1 VLHRLR
7 WLIWKDLLDS
17 LRSQTALIVLL
28 SPLLLA
34 LLMQTMTRRN
44 DVKAIPVAVVGPAES
59 GFFRVLEGHPS
70 LRVERCLRLDQARQL
85 LESRQAVLCVEVGAD
100 FDERLTQ
107 GRRPDLKIWSD
118 RSRPTQTLLAREYL
132 RGCLRQQLGTDSI
145 PVHFQ
150 VAEAGVGR
158 PQDFWFASAVVLAS
172 MSAMVLSAANLV
184 EEKEAGTLQQ
194 MLLSPASPTELW
206 VGKLAVSSALGTVA
220 AMSVVALRGP
230 SLAAFWGAFGLTAVA
245 SFVFAALGGVIGLL
259 AKGPAAASSWTGIC
273 FIAFFAPASL
283 SETSQALSRWAQAS
297 PAFYL
302 YDGLQRTVLGQESAT
317 SQVVNFTVLI
327 TLGALLTWVGAR
339 LLRRYR

>member
-1 VLHRLR
+1 MLRRLG
-7 WLIWKDLLDS
+7 WLIWKDLLES
-17 LRSQTALIVLL
+17 LRSQTALVVLL

-34 LLMQTMTRRN
+34 LLMQTMSQPRDLR
-44 DVKAIPVAVVGPAES
+44 AIPVAVVGPAES
-59 GFFRVLEGHPS
+59 GFLRVLEDHPK
-70 LRVERCLRLDQARQL
+70 LLVERCPDLATARRRL
-85 LESRQAVLCVEVGAD
+85 EHRQAVLCLQVEAD
-100 FDERLTQ
+100 FDTRLMA
-107 GRRPDLKIWSD
+107 GSRPDMKIWSD
-118 RSRPTQTLLAREYL
+118 PSRPTQGVLAREYL
-132 RGCLRQQLGTDSI
+132 RGCLRQKLGTNSI
-145 PVHFQ
+145 PVHFE
-150 VAEAGVGR
+150 VAEAGSAR

-172 MSAMVLSAANLV
+172 MSSMVISASNLV

-194 MLLSPASPTELW
+194 ILLSPASPTELW
-206 VGKLAVSSALGTVA
+206 VGKLAVCSALGTAA

-230 SLAAFWGAFGLTAVA
+230 SVASFWGALGLTAVA

-302 YDGLQRTVLGQESAT
+302 YDGLQRTVLAQESAT
-317 SQVVNFTVLI
+317 SQVVNFGVLI

>member
-1 VLHRLR
+1 M
-7 WLIWKDLLDS
+7 LDS
-17 LRSQTALIVLL
+17 LRSQTALVVLL

-34 LLMQTMTRRN
+34 LMMQTVTRRN
-44 DVKAIPVAVVGPAES
+44 DLKSIPVAAVGPTDS
-59 GFFRVLEGHPS
+59 GFLRVLDDHPG
-70 LRVERCLRLDQARQL
+70 LKVQRCADLQSARALLDK
-85 LESRQAVLCVEVGAD
+85 RQAVLCLEVSHD
-100 FDERLTQ
+100 FDAHLIQRQ
-107 GRRPDLKIWSD
+107 RPQLKIWTDS
-118 RSRPTQTLLAREYL
+118 SRPTQSLLAREYL
-132 RGCLRQQLGTDSI
+132 RACLRQQLQTDSI
-145 PVHFQ
+145 PVQFQ
-150 VAEAGVGR
+150 VADAGRGQS
-158 PQDFWFASAVVLAS
+158 QDFWFASAVVLAS
-172 MSAMVLSAANLV
+172 MSAMVIAAANLV

-206 VGKLAVSSALGTVA
+206 IGKLAVSSALGTAA

-230 SLAAFWGAFGLTAVA
+230 SLAAFWGALGLTAVA

-327 TLGALLTWVGAR
+327 SLGVLLTWVGAR
-339 LLRRYR
+339 LLRNYR